1 MTSTQELDAMSTKC
15 QQIAKLSSEH
25 PDRAFVSLAHHIDL
39 PWLYEAYRRT
49 NKNGAAGVDGQS
61 AAQYSETLDSN
72 LQTLLDRAKGHQYK
86 APPVR
91 RVYIPKSDGKMRPLG
106 IPAFEDKILQRAVV
120 MLMEPIYEQDF
131 HPDSYGF
138 RPGRS
143 AHMALSVLNKR
154 LSDMGGGWVLELD
167 IKSFFDC
174 VDHALL
180 KELIQQRIKDGV
192 INRLIGKWL
201 NAGVME
207 NGEWSH
213 SDAGTPQGGV
223 ISPLLANIYLH
234 YVLDNWFEK
243 EVKPCLSGRSSIVRY
258 ADDAVLLFSNERDA
272 KRVLEVLPKRFERFG
287 LTLHPEKTGLIK
299 FKPPRTGCK
308 DQDRG
313 SFDLLGF
320 THYWGRSRKGGW
332 TVKRKTAND
341 RFRRALK
348 RVGEW
353 CRINRHVP
361 VRDQWKILTIKLKGH
376 YSYYGVSGNYKA
388 LNCFRYRVER
398 AWVKWLSRRSQR
410 SYINWDKAGQLLKL
424 MPLPPPRIIQC
435 NVF

>member
-25 PDRAFVSLAHHIDL
+25 PLRAFVSLAHHIDI

-61 AAQYSETLDSN
+61 AAQYSETLDAN
-72 LQTLLDRAKGHQYK
+72 LHALLDRAKGHQYK
-86 APPVR
+86 APQVR
-91 RVYIPKSDGKMRPLG
+91 RVYMPKSDGKMRPLG

-154 LSDMGGGWVLELD
+154 LSDLGGGWVLELD
-167 IKSFFDC
+167 IQSFFEC

-180 KELIQQRIKDGV
+180 RELIQQRIKDGV

-207 NGEWSH
+207 DGAWSH

-243 EVKPCLSGRSSIVRY
+243 EVKPRLMGRSSMVRY
-258 ADDAVLLFSNERDA
+258 ADDAVLLFSNELDA
-272 KRVLEVLPKRFERFG
+272 RRVLEVLPKRFERFG
-287 LTLHPEKTGLIK
+287 LTLHPEKTVLIK
-299 FKPPRTGCK
+299 FKPPRSGGKGQGPEC
-308 DQDRG
+308 
-313 SFDLLGF
+313 FDLLGF
-320 THYWGRSRKGGW
+320 THYWGRTRKGGW
-332 TVKRKTAND
+332 TVQTQDSK
-341 RFRRALK
+341 
-348 RVGEW
+348 GPIPS
-353 CRINRHVP
+353 C
-361 VRDQWKILTIKLKGH
+361 IKA
-376 YSYYGVSGNYKA
+376 S
-388 LNCFRYRVER
+388 
-398 AWVKWLSRRSQR
+398 
-410 SYINWDKAGQLLKL
+410 
-424 MPLPPPRIIQC
+424 
-435 NVF
+435 